1 MTPPL
6 LLQVQTAAERFE
18 ALRGGI
24 DIPFAERLIGIFGI
38 AVMIGLAVLLSYDR
52 KNIKWR
58 LVASG
63 LTLQVVFGLIVL
75 KTDAG
80 RAFFATLGNWITS
93 LLGFQ
98 EQGARFV
105 FGNLVQSNV
114 PVGNPT
120 VTGGLDASAGMVAN
134 TGAFFA
140 FSVLP
145 TIIFFS
151 ALMSVLYYLGVMQVI
166 VKGLAWGMQR
176 TLGTS
181 GAETLS
187 ASGNIFLGQTEAP
200 LLIKPFVASMTR
212 SELITVMVGGFAT
225 VAGGVLAAYV
235 GMLSGSLPGIA
246 SHLLAASVMNAP
258 AGLYLA
264 KILLPETQVPVTRG
278 SLSLDLAPVD
288 AATATVPAEVSL
300 AGPRWL
306 PFRWVRKRA
315 ITTDSSLLEAAAN
328 GAAQGLQLALNV
340 AAMLMAFIALVAML
354 NAGLGW
360 IGGYI
365 GLPSLSLQSILGFLL
380 RPLAWVMGVPWHDT
394 AYVGS
399 LIGLK
404 TSLNEFVAYAQ
415 FANDLGQGVALD
427 PRSAVITTY
436 ALLGFANFS
445 SIAIQIGGIGGL
457 APERRPEIAKFGL
470 RAMIAGNLAAFI
482 SASLAGMLA

>member
-1 MTPPL
+1 VTL
-6 LLQVQTAAERFE
+6 LHLALQTQTAAERF
-18 ALRGGI
+18 ASLSDGL
-24 DIPFAERLIGIFGI
+24 DISLADRLIGVLGM
-38 AVMIGLAVLLSYDR
+38 VTMIGLAVLMSYDR
-52 KNIKWR
+52 KRINWR

-63 LTLQVVFGLIVL
+63 VALQVGFGLIVL
-75 KTDAG
+75 KTDVG
-80 RAFFATLGNWITS
+80 RAFFQTLGGWIS
-93 LLGFQ
+93 ALLGFQ

-114 PVGNPT
+114 PVGTPAAN
-120 VTGGLDASAGMVAN
+120 GALDTTAGFIAN

-151 ALMSVLYYLGVMQVI
+151 ALMSVLYYLGVMQWI
-166 VKGLAWGMQR
+166 VKGLAWGMQK

-200 LLIKPFVASMTR
+200 LLIKPFVGRMTQ
-212 SELITVMVGGFAT
+212 SELMTVMVGGFAT

-235 GMLSGSLPGIA
+235 GMLAGILPGIA
-246 SHLLAASVMNAP
+246 AHLLAASVMNAP

-264 KILLPETQVPVTRG
+264 KILRPETEVPVTQG
-278 SLSLDLAPVD
+278 SLSFG
-288 AATATVPAEVSL
+288 E
-300 AGPRWL
+300 
-306 PFRWVRKRA
+306 
-315 ITTDSSLLEAAAN
+315 DSGIVKEGSVIEAAAN
-328 GAAQGLQLALNV
+328 GASQGVQLAINV
-340 AAMLMAFIALVAML
+340 AAMLMAFVALVAML

-360 IGGYI
+360 VGGLMGI
-365 GLPSLSLQSILGFLL
+365 ENLSLQLILGTIL
-380 RPLAWVMGVPWHDT
+380 RPLAWVMGVPWQDT
-394 AYVGS
+394 AYVGG

-415 FANDLGQGVALD
+415 FAGDLGSGVALE
-427 PRSAVITTY
+427 PRSAIILTY

-457 APERRPEIAKFGL
+457 APERRGEIAKFGL
-470 RAMIAGNLAAFI
+470 KAMIAGNLAAFI